1 MEAREVECRN
11 AVDNQFLKVST
22 MMDFIVES
30 SSKTFPIKGCLF
42 SLPKKCLMDTLNL
55 STDPLICD
63 TMLSLLRSKNIHIL
77 PGKAVSSE
85 GGAWGV
91 LRDKEEIE
99 GRGGRKLRSSHPR

>member
-1 MEAREVECRN
+1 
-11 AVDNQFLKVST
+11 

-30 SSKTFPIKGCLF
+30 SSKTFPIRGCLF
-42 SLPKKCLMDTLNL
+42 SLPKKCLIDTPNL
-55 STDPLICD
+55 STDPLNFMICD